1 MPDVFT
7 VYAAAGMKPAMY
19 GWFAICMRHLRLFW
33 SVLSHL
39 LAMQKN
45 FNNQPLESRCMSTV
59 QLLTEI
65 EMLAHADY
73 VTGTLNS
80 GIPYLVEVQC
90 QVILCLALRLL
101 SCWCPYCRSYLLD
114 HHQHTLNIQCQPRR
128 A

>member
-1 MPDVFT
+1 MFT

-45 FNNQPLESRCMSTV
+45 FNNQPLKSRCMSTV
-59 QLLTEI
+59 QLLIEI

-73 VTGTLNS
+73 MMGTLNS
-80 GIPYLVEVQC
+80 GIPYLVEVERH
-90 QVILCLALRLL
+90 IEPSLALILL
-101 SCWCPYCRSYLLD
+101 SCWRPYCRSHLSDGITNLY
-114 HHQHTLNIQCQPRR
+114 I
-128 A
+128 